1 MFDQNFPERHPNHI
15 SETSS
20 YKKFQN
26 AIPDTWIIREQT
38 ERDYG
43 IDVVL
48 ELTQNDN
55 QVSGKM
61 TSIQLKSTKEITFN
75 KSRYYKHSGIN
86 KKTTNYWLNSNLPT
100 FLFFTDQVSTNIYYL
115 SIQQY
120 VREYFSEYDSN
131 ETFAYRISLENIFNP
146 EVFIKDFK
154 ECEKS
159 IELEVN
165 ICNIETIYNDFSRC
179 FKNHYGRDFHM
190 LIDDYKIEDIIN
202 KIYDQIKKLCEL
214 TNIDWNIPSIND
226 FINDNPI
233 YTIGEMY
240 EYHVTKILILLDQ
253 KLLELLIKIQHIVLR
268 KHPDFWR
275 KKAIYTVAFFEKFD
289 GRSEYKKYSDELKK
303 SRGLL

>member
-26 AIPDTWIIREQT
+26 AIPDTWVIREPT

-43 IDVVL
+43 IDAVL
-48 ELTQNDN
+48 ELTQNHN

-61 TSIQLKSTKEITFN
+61 ASIQLKSTKEITFN
-75 KSRYYKHSGIN
+75 KSGYYKHSGIN
-86 KKTTNYWLNSNLPT
+86 KTTTNYWLNSNLPS
-100 FLFFTDQVSTNIYYL
+100 FLFFTNQINTNIYYL

-120 VREYFSEYDSN
+120 VREYFSEYDSHK
-131 ETFAYRISLENIFNP
+131 TFAYRISPANIFTP
-146 EVFIKDFK
+146 DIFIKDFK
-154 ECEKS
+154 ECEKL

-190 LIDDYKIEDIIN
+190 LIDDHRIEDTLN
-202 KIYDQIKKLCEL
+202 KIYGQIKKLCAL
-214 TNIDWNIPSIND
+214 TNIDWNISSINN

-233 YTIGEMY
+233 YSIGEMY
-240 EYHVTKILILLDQ
+240 EYHVTEILTLLDQ
-253 KLLELLIKIQHIVLR
+253 KLLEVLIKIQYIVLR
-268 KHPDFWR
+268 KHPDFW
-275 KKAIYTVAFFEKFD
+275 KKKDIYTVAFFEKFD
-289 GRSEYKKYSDELKK
+289 GRSECQKYSDTLRK